1 MSKFKLLKQ
10 LYKMEKVVSKHPELK
25 AEMENWI
32 QNNYGTTS
40 WKDLTVDDITKT
52 IEHYKK
58 ISPHYL

>member
-1 MSKFKLLKQ
+1 
-10 LYKMEKVVSKHPELK
+10 MEKVVSKHPELK

-32 QNNYGTTS
+32 QNNYVTTS

-52 IEHYKK
+52 IENYKK